1 VKEDQHKINW
11 RRWVAADRDQYLVR
25 KGRNFAPYRF
35 RYLVMK
41 GFINLS
47 NFFSTCLICRDITDV
62 TSLFHFHFHFLIIIF
77 SYIKHNYFLVRFIV
91 QATYESMKASG
102 LNFDNNIPKSLIV
115 TKLWVSQIS
124 NYMKTKT
131 WFSFTITKLRF
142 LWGHFLWDFF

>member
-1 VKEDQHKINW
+1 MLNRKMW
-11 RRWVAADRDQYLVR
+11 RRISTKLIEADRDQYLVR

-41 GFINLS
+41 GFINFS
-47 NFFSTCLICRDITDV
+47 NFFSTCLICCDI
-62 TSLFHFHFHFLIIIF
+62 TSLFHFHFNSNFFL
-77 SYIKHNYFLVRFIV
+77 YKTQLFLGSFYC
-91 QATYESMKASG
+91 TSYESMKASG